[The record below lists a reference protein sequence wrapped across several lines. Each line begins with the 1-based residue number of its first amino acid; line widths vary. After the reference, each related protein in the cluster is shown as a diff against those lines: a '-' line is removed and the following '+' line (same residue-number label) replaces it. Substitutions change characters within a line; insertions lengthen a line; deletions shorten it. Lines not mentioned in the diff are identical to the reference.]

1 MGQLSG
7 AWQQVM
13 HPVSLWP
20 GSMVWVILTVV
31 AVVGPVKG
39 NVEDDMK
46 KCNVRSELLYIL
58 WVICRRSIWY
68 TTSIP

>member
-31 AVVGPVKG
+31 AVVGPVQCNG
-39 NVEDDMK
+39 DEEDQK
-46 KCNVRSELLYIL
+46 RNVRSELLYAGGH
-58 WVICRRSIWY
+58 
-68 TTSIP
+68 IP

>member
-20 GSMVWVILTVV
+20 GSMVWVILTLV
-31 AVVGPVKG
+31 AVVGPVQCNDDDDKTK
-39 NVEDDMK
+39 NVMR
-46 KCNVRSELLYIL
+46 VVSSERGVTRKTPARYQ
-58 WVICRRSIWY
+58 C
-68 TTSIP
+68 TP